1 MDENSELKSQLI
13 ALNEGR
19 AALYRTLAHLYFTE
33 VSEAQVEHM
42 ASQDFA
48 GMSGGDPLI
57 AEGFED
63 IRRYLRKRDTGTRQ
77 ELAVDYAHTF
87 LAAGNY
93 ESFAATPYESVFTS
107 ETGLLMQDARDEVY
121 KMYCAEHVQPSES
134 LHTPEDH
141 VTFEFEFVAT
151 LLERTNDALR
161 VGNAEEALRYARTA
175 QEFNEKHQLNWI
187 DDLCDAVMDCAQT
200 RFYRGLSKVTRGWV
214 PRSRRHGRRGRGAR
228 GAARVERAGGA
239 FSHLVRTRRLVGAP
253 VFKSLLIMASLTT
266 KQGTTCAICSI
277 NLS

>member
-42 ASQDFA
+42 ANQDFA

-161 VGNAEEALRYARTA
+161 AGNIEGALRYALTA
-175 QEFNEKHQLNWI
+175 REFNEKHQLNWI

-214 PRSRRHGRRGRGAR
+214 HLEAAVMADEVAALEELRR
-228 GAARVERAGGA
+228 
-239 FSHLVRTRRLVGAP
+239 
-253 VFKSLLIMASLTT
+253 
-266 KQGTTCAICSI
+266 
-277 NLS
+277 

>member
-1 MDENSELKSQLI
+1 MDENSELKSQLV

-33 VSEAQVEHM
+33 ISGPQVEHM
-42 ASQDFA
+42 ARQDFA

-57 AEGFED
+57 AEGFDD
-63 IRRYLRKRDTGTRQ
+63 ITRYLRKRDSGTRQ

-121 KMYCAEHVQPSES
+121 KMYCSEHVQPRES

-161 VGNAEEALRYARTA
+161 ADDVDEALRCARTA
-175 QEFNEKHQLNWI
+175 REFNERHQLNWI
-187 DDLCDAVMDCAQT
+187 DDLCDAVMDVAQT
-200 RFYRGLSKVTRGWV
+200 RFYRGLSKVTRSWV
-214 PRSRRHGRRGRGAR
+214 HLEADVMADEVAVLEELQGQGA
-228 GAARVERAGGA
+228 
-239 FSHLVRTRRLVGAP
+239 
-253 VFKSLLIMASLTT
+253 
-266 KQGTTCAICSI
+266 
-277 NLS
+277 

>member
-1 MDENSELKSQLI
+1 MKERVHMDENSELKSQLI

-214 PRSRRHGRRGRGAR
+214 HLEAAVMADEVAALEELRG
-228 GAARVERAGGA
+228 
-239 FSHLVRTRRLVGAP
+239 
-253 VFKSLLIMASLTT
+253 
-266 KQGTTCAICSI
+266 
-277 NLS
+277 

>member
-1 MDENSELKSQLI
+1 MSRKLVQGPAPKEAASPQPETTSPIPCRLDP
-13 ALNEGR
+13 GR
-19 AALYRTLAHLYFTE
+19 KLQARLYRPSRELQQLSPAPLVPASRE
-33 VSEAQVEHM
+33 RPALGGNGAWVESVLEA
-42 ASQDFA
+42 DA
-48 GMSGGDPLI
+48 GPRDPLI

-77 ELAVDYAHTF
+77 ELAMDYAHTF

-93 ESFAATPYESVFTS
+93 ESLAATPYESVFTS

-151 LLERTNDALR
+151 LLERTNDALHA
-161 VGNAEEALRYARTA
+161 GNVEEALHYARTA

-187 DDLCDAVMDCAQT
+187 DDLCDAVMNCAQT

-214 PRSRRHGRRGRGAR
+214 HLEAAVMADEVAALKELRG
-228 GAARVERAGGA
+228 
-239 FSHLVRTRRLVGAP
+239 
-253 VFKSLLIMASLTT
+253 
-266 KQGTTCAICSI
+266 
-277 NLS
+277 

>member
-1 MDENSELKSQLI
+1 M
-13 ALNEGR
+13 
-19 AALYRTLAHLYFTE
+19 
-33 VSEAQVEHM
+33 
-42 ASQDFA
+42 
-48 GMSGGDPLI
+48 
-57 AEGFED
+57 
-63 IRRYLRKRDTGTRQ
+63 
-77 ELAVDYAHTF
+77 DYAHTF

-121 KMYCAEHVQPSES
+121 KMYCAEHVQPNET

-161 VGNAEEALRYARTA
+161 EGEVEKALHYARTA

-200 RFYRGLSKVTRGWV
+200 GIPNISQIFLSHA
-214 PRSRRHGRRGRGAR
+214 S
-228 GAARVERAGGA
+228 
-239 FSHLVRTRRLVGAP
+239 
-253 VFKSLLIMASLTT
+253 VFKLNNCVLDAFEKSVLNA
-266 KQGTTCAICSI
+266 
-277 NLS
+277 

>member
-42 ASQDFA
+42 ANQDFA

-121 KMYCAEHVQPSES
+121 KMYCTEHVQPSES

-161 VGNAEEALRYARTA
+161 ADEAEEALRYARTA
-175 QEFNEKHQLNWI
+175 QGFNEKHQLNWI

-214 PRSRRHGRRGRGAR
+214 RLEAAVMADEVAALEELRG
-228 GAARVERAGGA
+228 
-239 FSHLVRTRRLVGAP
+239 
-253 VFKSLLIMASLTT
+253 
-266 KQGTTCAICSI
+266 
-277 NLS
+277 